1 MMTHMDP
8 ETSWAS
14 IDNNIN
20 NSAESLLLLQRQ
32 NSKTFSTSIVTAKLQ
47 QQRPA
52 NCYIHINYH
61 QSSTINHRR
70 NLRKNAILLLI
81 YCCFFCITYV
91 SAIVATANGT
101 QLQSPSL
108 QQSRQTDAVTATTA
122 AAIVPV
128 HSDAV
133 MLKNIQENVQLA
145 DEEDYFEEDELDEYQ
160 LLIANKSGRS
170 ILILKNHFGCIV
182 ELVEVEPR
190 NSCENDRG
198 IPIEC
203 R

>member
-20 NSAESLLLLQRQ
+20 NSSESLLSLQRN
-32 NSKTFSTSIVTAKLQ
+32 NSKTFSPTIVTAKFQ

-61 QSSTINHRR
+61 HQSSAINNRT

-91 SAIVATANGT
+91 SAVVATVDG

-108 QQSRQTDAVTATTA
+108 QQSRQTIAVTATTA
-122 AAIVPV
+122 TAVFPV
-128 HSDAV
+128 QNDAV

-145 DEEDYFEEDELDEYQ
+145 DEEEYFEEDELDEYQ

-170 ILILKNHFGCIV
+170 LLFSFFRSYEAII
-182 ELVEVEPR
+182 R
-190 NSCENDRG
+190 YMD
-198 IPIEC
+198 
-203 R
+203 